1 MSGSKKIMKRYGLRV
16 SPWMVPRLML
26 IGGVVPKWLPVNEVV
41 ESLYILPMIS
51 IASVG
56 YPRSSMSANSL
67 AWSIVPNAFLKSIYV
82 MYMSLF
88 VSLASSRMLG
98 SSGFVWRYFFVGESL
113 PG

>member
-1 MSGSKKIMKRYGLRV
+1 M

-67 AWSIVPNAFLKSIYV
+67 A
-82 MYMSLF
+82 
-88 VSLASSRMLG
+88 
-98 SSGFVWRYFFVGESL
+98 
-113 PG
+113 